1 MQGHERNG
9 RGMVV
14 TCTTCRALVVLVCV
28 LLVTALAAEAQQAG
42 KVFQVGYLGNSTPS
56 LESALVE
63 GFRQGLRE
71 KGYREGQNIVLHYR
85 WAEGRIEA
93 MPSLAAELVRLKV
106 DVIVTSGTQA
116 GLAAKRATTTIP
128 IVLAAAGD
136 AVGAGLVPS
145 LARPGG
151 NVTGLSTLLQE
162 LEGKRLE
169 VLREI
174 VPKANRVAVLMN
186 PANPFTALAYKEMRT
201 AAETLRITLQPA
213 EVRVAED
220 FERVFAAIRKANP
233 DALVVI
239 ADRPVLFS
247 HRAQIVSF
255 AAQQRLPAMYPYR
268 EFVEE
273 GGLVVYGPNFVEMFR
288 RAATYVDKILKGA
301 KPADLPMEQSTSFE
315 MVINLK
321 TAKALGLTIPE
332 TLLATADEVI
342 Q

>member
-1 MQGHERNG
+1 MRFKIGFK
-9 RGMVV
+9 
-14 TCTTCRALVVLVCV
+14 RAG
-28 LLVTALAAEAQQAG
+28 LAALTLSLLAAPLAPAAQPAA
-42 KVFQVGYLGNSTPS
+42 KVFQIGYLGNSTPS
-56 LESALVE
+56 LEFALVD
-63 GFRQGLRE
+63 GFRRGLRE
-71 KGYREGQNIVLHYR
+71 KGYVEGQNSVLHYR
-85 WAEGRIEA
+85 WAEGRADA
-93 MPSLAAELVRLKV
+93 MPSLAADLVRLKV
-106 DVIVTSGTQA
+106 DVIVTSGTPA
-116 GLAAKRATTTIP
+116 GLAVKRATTTIP

-136 AVGAGLVPS
+136 AVAAGLVPS

-151 NVTGLSTLLQE
+151 NITGLSTLYAD

-174 VPKANRVAVLMN
+174 VPKANRIAVLMN

-201 AAETLRITLQPA
+201 AAGALHITLQPA

-220 FERVFAAIRKANP
+220 FERVFAAIARAHP

-239 ADRPVLFS
+239 ADRPFLIS
-247 HRAQIVSF
+247 HRARIVSF
-255 AAQQRLPAMYPYR
+255 AAQHRLPAMYPYR

-288 RAATYVDKILKGA
+288 RAAAYVDKILKGA

-315 MVINLK
+315 LVINLK
-321 TAKALGLTIPE
+321 TAKALGLTMPRSLL
-332 TLLATADEVI
+332 TLADEVI